1 VDKIVYSFDGSKFE
15 QYGQPFSPPVLA
27 GSGKLTYRAADRLG
41 NTSAPAT
48 LAYSMD
54 LVVPQ
59 SSYRVVGP
67 TYQERSDVYITS
79 GTRIELSATDD
90 ASGVKQIEYQSE
102 DAAQAKIYSE
112 PIAFPEEGR
121 RLLRYWS
128 TDRVNNR
135 ELDRAVVLITDNTP
149 PEIFANFSLAAKTAA
164 NSDGLAVYRRL
175 TSLFLGAT
183 DNASGVHKIYYTIN
197 GGKEMEYKTPLV
209 LDREGTFELRIRADD
224 NLGNQSTKNLRFV
237 IKG

>member
-1 VDKIVYSFDGSKFE
+1 VDKIVYSSDASKLE

-27 GSGKLTYRAADRLG
+27 GAAKLTYRAADRLG

-54 LVVPQ
+54 LVAPQ
-59 SSYRVVGP
+59 SNYRVVGP
-67 TYQERSDVYITS
+67 NYQERTDVFVTS
-79 GTRIELSATDD
+79 ATRIELSATDD
-90 ASGVKQIEYQSE
+90 ASGVKQIEYQPE
-102 DAAQAKIYSE
+102 DASQPTIYSK

-149 PEIFANFSLAAKTAA
+149 PEIFANFSLAAKTGA
-164 NSDGLAVYRRL
+164 NGEALAVYRRL

-209 LDREGTFELRIRADD
+209 LDHEGTFELLIRADD
-224 NLGNQSTKNLRFV
+224 NLGNQATKLLRFV